1 MAEIHE
7 IREAIRKKQRKKTI
21 RRIAVAVI
29 LVCLAI
35 IIFINRESLTPEA
48 ISNWLSA
55 ELIRGTGEEG
65 FPMSLPSGE
74 IISLDGAGSDIVVT
88 NQTNVYFYS
97 QRGREIRS
105 IQHSKKV
112 VQTKTAGKN
121 VLVYSVGGQEASVE
135 TATKTA
141 ATVETV
147 KPILSGAISKNG
159 VFALATE
166 SDVYT
171 SELKVYDKNGNEI
184 FKWIPSGGVISSISI
199 SPDGNFISASTLY
212 SSGGKLQ
219 SGIYL
224 FSKSKSEALI
234 SQQLGDEM
242 VVAMYCQKNVVYA
255 ITDKQIIK
263 VEQSG
268 ITAKHSFGEKQLI
281 DHKLQDDAFVLVF
294 RDVNDPG
301 KSVFTALND
310 NLELKSTATVNAPV
324 TSASVNGKHA
334 YLLSNTAVLKYEID
348 TAIKSGEAPLSIDG
362 QKLYVTSSDIYV
374 VNEASQLENIE
385 ID

>member
-7 IREAIRKKQRKKTI
+7 IREALKKKQKKKTI

-29 LVCLAI
+29 LVCLAVI
-35 IIFINRESLTPEA
+35 VFINRESLTPEA
-48 ISNWLSA
+48 IANWLSA
-55 ELIRGTGEEG
+55 SIVRGTGEEG

-74 IISLDGAGSDIVVT
+74 IISLDGAGSDIVIT

-105 IQHSKKV
+105 VQHSKKV
-112 VQTKTAGKN
+112 VQTKAAGKN
-121 VLVYSVGGQEASVE
+121 VLVYSVGGQQASVE

-199 SPDGNFISASTLY
+199 SPDGNFVSAATLY

-234 SQQLGDEM
+234 SQQLSDEI

-255 ITDKQIIK
+255 ITDEQILK
-263 VEQSG
+263 VEPSSV
-268 ITAKHSFGEKQLI
+268 AASYSFGEKQLI
-281 DHKLQDDAFVLVF
+281 DHKLQDDNFVLVF

-301 KSVFTALND
+301 KSVLTVLND
-310 NLELKSTATVNAPV
+310 DLELKSTATVAVPV
-324 TSASVNGKHA
+324 IASSVNGKHA
-334 YLLSNTAVLKYEID
+334 YLLSDSAVLKYEID
-348 TAIKSGEAPLSIDG
+348 TAIKSGEATLSVDG
-362 QKLYVTSSDIYV
+362 QKLYVTSSDIFV